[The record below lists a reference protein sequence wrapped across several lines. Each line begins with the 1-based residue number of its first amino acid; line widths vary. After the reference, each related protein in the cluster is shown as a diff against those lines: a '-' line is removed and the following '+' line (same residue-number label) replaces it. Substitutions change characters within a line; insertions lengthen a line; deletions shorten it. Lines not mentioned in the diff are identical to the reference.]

1 MTHGINNL
9 TRNYVPIATNT
20 DLQFQ
25 EKINLVAKTKIS
37 VCYNMVHVMPK
48 QKSRILSRPMSRLN
62 RAFSSVGRWNVMP
75 QFKTRIHEAAISK
88 TLNLVRRDEWNVIED
103 FYEPETEFVYFDNED
118 DLSLKITSILNNWDE
133 YSDVLDKAYDKAMT
147 YTTEN
152 FVSNIRKDI
161 ENDL

>member
-1 MTHGINNL
+1 
-9 TRNYVPIATNT
+9 
-20 DLQFQ
+20 
-25 EKINLVAKTKIS
+25 
-37 VCYNMVHVMPK
+37 
-48 QKSRILSRPMSRLN
+48 
-62 RAFSSVGRWNVMP
+62 MP